1 MPKKKKKDKEKK
13 SLAVSNMPE
22 QLEHDENIGIVIE
35 AHDKSVDMHYETC
48 TKCETFDAV
57 AHDFISKHADL
68 LLFLVILSLYVH
80 EART

>member
-1 MPKKKKKDKEKK
+1 MPEKKKKDKEK
-13 SLAVSNMPE
+13 NMPE